1 MNDIDATSQDLYINR
16 ELSLLEFNRR
26 VLEQAKDG
34 NIPLLERVRFLC
46 ISSTNLDEFFEIRV
60 AGLNSL
66 ADAGSVRCGP
76 DGMSPTETLRTIR
89 QNVSQLIAEQ
99 YRILNELLIPQLS
112 EHGIRALRRSH
123 WSEAQD
129 AWLRKFFNNE
139 LLPILSPLGLD
150 PAHPFPRILNKSLN
164 FIVSLSG
171 KDAFGRNSRFAIV
184 QVPRA
189 LKRIIWLPPEQTG
202 SGPNDFVFLSSVI
215 HAYVDQLFHGMKV
228 TGCYQFRVTR
238 NSDLFVDEEETQ
250 DLLRA
255 VKGELLTRHY
265 GDTVRLEVADNCPD
279 DIITFLLNRFELTS
293 DDLYKVDGP
302 VNLNRLQGILD
313 NIDRPA
319 LYYAPFTPALP
330 ARFSGSYDIFA
341 AISDQDILLHHP
353 FESFAIIVD
362 FVRQAAADPQVL
374 AIKQTLYRTDSSSA
388 IVDALVA
395 AARAGKEVSVV
406 VELRARF
413 DEEAN
418 VALATRLQE
427 AGAHVVYGIVD
438 YKTHAKM
445 VLVVRRENDRLRN
458 YVHLGTGNYHSHT
471 TRLYT
476 DYSLL
481 TCDKAIGEDVHRIFL
496 QLTSL
501 GKVSRLNRLLQSP
514 FTLHSGLMQ
523 RIQREMKHAREGR
536 RARIIIKVNS
546 LVEPKLIQEM
556 YRASNSGVQIDLIV
570 RGMCCLRPGIP
581 GISENI
587 RVRSIIGRFLEHSRV
602 FYFENNGQAEVFCSS
617 ADWMDRN
624 MFKRVEVC
632 YPLEDR
638 RLRERVTKDLED
650 YLKDNQNAWALQAD
664 GNYRRIMPAADQA
677 PINVQRNL
685 LMKLSEKQ
693 QAISETPALF
703 QAQPDNPPPAQDRP
717 VSEDEPQATAS
728 EKSKTRTSFLPLT

>member
-1 MNDIDATSQDLYINR
+1 MNDINVKSPDLYINR

-26 VLEQAKDG
+26 VLEQAKDE
-34 NIPLLERVRFLC
+34 NVPLLERVRFLC

-60 AGLNSL
+60 AGLKSL
-66 ADAGSVRCGP
+66 AEAGSIRSGP
-76 DGMSPTETLRTIR
+76 DGLSPLETLKIIR
-89 QNVSQLIAEQ
+89 HNVGQMIAEQ
-99 YRILNELLIPQLS
+99 YRTLNEVLIPQLS
-112 EHGIRALRRSH
+112 EHGIRALRRTH

-129 AWLRKFFNNE
+129 SWLRKLFNNE

-164 FIVSLSG
+164 FIISLSG

-189 LKRIIWLPPEQTG
+189 LHRIIWLPAEETG

-228 TGCYQFRVTR
+228 KGCYQFRVTR

-302 VNLNRLQGILD
+302 VNLNRLQGILEK
-313 NIDRPA
+313 IDRPA
-319 LYYAPFTPALP
+319 LYYTPFTPALP
-330 ARFSGSYDIFA
+330 ARFSGSHDIFA
-341 AISDQDILLHHP
+341 AISAHDILLHHP
-353 FESFAIIVD
+353 FESFAIIID

-374 AIKQTLYRTDSSSA
+374 AIKQTLYRTDPSSA

-445 VLVVRRENDRLRN
+445 MLVVRRENNRLQD
-458 YVHLGTGNYHSHT
+458 YVHLGTGNYHSYT
-471 TRLYT
+471 SRVYT

-514 FTLHSGLMQ
+514 FTLHSGLLQ
-523 RIQREMKHAREGR
+523 RIQREMRHARQGQ

-546 LVEPKLIQEM
+546 LVEPLLIQEM
-556 YRASNSGVQIDLIV
+556 YRASAAGVQIDLIV
-570 RGMCCLRPGIP
+570 RGMCCLRPGMP

-602 FYFENNGQAEVFCSS
+602 FHFENNGQPEVLCSS

-632 YPLEDR
+632 YPLQDPK
-638 RLRERVTKDLED
+638 LRERVIKDLED

-664 GNYRRIMPAADQA
+664 GSYGRIIPAEGEAA
-677 PINVQRNL
+677 INVQRNL

-693 QAISETPALF
+693 IAINETPTLF
-703 QAQPDNPPPAQDRP
+703 PAQPDSPPPVRDRP
-717 VSEDEPQATAS
+717 ASTDGHQATAS
-728 EKSKTRTSFLPLT
+728 EKSKTKSSSLPST